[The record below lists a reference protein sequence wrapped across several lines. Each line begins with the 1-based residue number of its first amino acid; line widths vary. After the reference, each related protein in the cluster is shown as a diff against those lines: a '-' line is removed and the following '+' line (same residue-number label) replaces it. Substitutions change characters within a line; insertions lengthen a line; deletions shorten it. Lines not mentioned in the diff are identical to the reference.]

1 MSATTGTAFILV
13 GELDDA
19 EFLARRDV
27 GWDTV
32 LEDLARLVIGE
43 DLGEDWL

>member
-1 MSATTGTAFILV
+1 MGAATGTPFILV
-13 GELDDA
+13 GKLDDA
-19 EFLARRDV
+19 EVLARGDV

-43 DLGEDWL
+43 DL